1 MQKNYHF
8 NFLFLFEFPFLIIWR
23 IIKYTVYYSI
33 IIIFFITLL
42 IYFILPIKH
51 NIFSIY
57 KLLFLIK
64 ELIKTFCT
72 ISPKIILKSNSMLLN
87 YSNCYIDNI
96 NYIREDN
103 TNYIIYTKINSFY
116 DLLTLLQLMK
126 DNQFFVNFNNKKNFY
141 ILEKKI
147 ADFIEFLQK
156 KSCKPK
162 QKINIRVIIC
172 SEIPDDNFFK
182 NHYNKNKKLFI
193 LSPQKNHPSI
203 FYLVNKIY
211 TNNTI

>member
-23 IIKYTVYYSI
+23 IIKYSLYYSI
-33 IIIFFITLL
+33 IFITLF

-57 KLLFLIK
+57 KFLFFIK

-72 ISPKIILKSNSMLLN
+72 INPQIILKSNSMFLN
-87 YSNCYIDNI
+87 YSNQYIDNI
-96 NYIREDN
+96 NFIKKDN

-116 DLLTLLQLMK
+116 DLLILLQLMQ
-126 DNQFFVNFNNKKNFY
+126 DNQFFLNFNNKKNFY

-147 ADFIEFLQK
+147 ADFIDILQK
-156 KSCKPK
+156 KSLKPK
-162 QKINIRVIIC
+162 QKITMRVIIC

-182 NHYNKNKKLFI
+182 NYYNKNKELFI
-193 LSPQKNHPSI
+193 LSPQKNKPSL
-203 FYLVNKIY
+203 FYLINKIY
-211 TNNTI
+211 TNDTI